1 MARRR
6 LAFEAQMV
14 AFDRSCRRLKNAV
27 SLAPEVL
34 KIVSFV
40 RNSAG
45 RLTISAI

>member
-6 LAFEAQMV
+6 LAFGAQSV
-14 AFDRSCRRLKNAV
+14 VFDRSCWRLKNAV

-45 RLTISAI
+45 MLTSSAI